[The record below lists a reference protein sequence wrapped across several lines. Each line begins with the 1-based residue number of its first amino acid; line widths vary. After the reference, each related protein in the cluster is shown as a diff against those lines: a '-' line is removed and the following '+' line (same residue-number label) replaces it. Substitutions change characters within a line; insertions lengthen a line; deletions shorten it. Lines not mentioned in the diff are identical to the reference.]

1 VARFVGLADVP
12 CACDPPK
19 WQPVPLTLGGRQVRV
34 YESEQVH
41 RTEFLRVLD
50 KEDEAA
56 WIEDTSLPTRDEDG
70 DEDMLEADEEQP
82 SKAGGGR
89 GSTDNESSDA
99 DAAVDELEAAARKL
113 EHDVKYWS
121 DFLKAQTHAKSLS
134 LVEGYWEGVH
144 TFDTFGEGRMALV
157 ESTERRE
164 AVIDRIRYFLEGC
177 DSPQGMHCIADV
189 SGGFAGFSSEI
200 LTELRDDSFSRKNV
214 CLFASEPPRRI
225 FRSALD
231 IPRAMDEDPSSQSK
245 RRIQSLG
252 DAMCMGT
259 LSDKCDLYVPLTST
273 TMKAA
278 GMASAVMR
286 TSSGLAKYWS
296 AAPLAAAIDTLT
308 LPYRLHSSTASS
320 GWGASPSTSAST
332 ASHVA
337 KDQPSA
343 PITSMSQLHQLLRG
357 IRSSSLA
364 CPYQAC
370 PFQPPIEE
378 LAAGLEAQ
386 DSRTPSRAD
395 KPTSSPNERQVGHNT
410 SPLLRTALESLH
422 ELPRLDV
429 EMVSSSEVQHYVWRG
444 AMYSNGSPLQPE
456 IGRTSLDHEIINW
469 LPHRRPRQLPQR
481 VLRHRTLIGTPL
493 PVPLPFPRI
502 WDEDM
507 EAVSHLTLLETS
519 PAFGATLKDAAAL
532 LKRSKHS
539 GVEKDALTKW
549 GYDADDVTAIKE
561 DLIVHGDA
569 YAQEEDTTEPD
580 EGAL

>member
-1 VARFVGLADVP
+1 MARRPPTRQGWTRLHEPLRQEPRPRGVARFVGLADVP

-121 DFLKAQTHAKSLS
+121 DYLKAQTHAKSLS
-134 LVEGYWEGVH
+134 LVEGYWLRVSSEQEGVH

-252 DAMCMGT
+252 RCCPAMAAPIPMMLTLTNRCLALGDAMCMGT

-278 GMASAVMR
+278 GMASAVLR

-364 CPYQAC
+364 CLYQAC

-395 KPTSSPNERQVGHNT
+395 KPTSSPNERQVGHKT

-456 IGRTSLDHEIINW
+456 
-469 LPHRRPRQLPQR
+469 
-481 VLRHRTLIGTPL
+481 
-493 PVPLPFPRI
+493 
-502 WDEDM
+502 
-507 EAVSHLTLLETS
+507 
-519 PAFGATLKDAAAL
+519 
-532 LKRSKHS
+532 
-539 GVEKDALTKW
+539 
-549 GYDADDVTAIKE
+549 
-561 DLIVHGDA
+561 
-569 YAQEEDTTEPD
+569 
-580 EGAL
+580 